1 MTINKKTSGYIL
13 LVMSLLFMGN
23 ATAIEELDHDAAPH
37 EHGMTA
43 AGATPVQEH
52 DAGQHE
58 HQMTATDA
66 TPAQDHDAAP
76 HMHERGAD
84 YDEKAAL
91 ALSQAAVGQ
100 TVGDYDFLDGSGKR
114 ITLDSLRG
122 KPVLIS
128 LIYTSCYHICPT
140 VTTNLAKIVSIA
152 REALGDDSFSVLTV
166 GFDTPVDT
174 PDRMRLFA
182 KQRNIDINNWYF
194 VSASAATMK
203 DLASDV
209 GFSYFSTAKGYDHI
223 IQATLL
229 DAEGRVYRQIYSM
242 APEPP
247 ALVEPLKEILYGKQ
261 VAASP
266 VDGWINNI
274 KLFCT
279 VYDPATGRYHFD
291 YSLFIAVGMMLL
303 MLGGT
308 AWFIVTAWRKAP
320 SS

>member
-13 LVMSLLFMGN
+13 LVMALLFMGS

-37 EHGMTA
+37 EH
-43 AGATPVQEH
+43 
-52 DAGQHE
+52 
-58 HQMTATDA
+58 QMTATDA
-66 TPAQDHDAAP
+66 TPVQDHDAAQ
-76 HMHERGAD
+76 HLHERGAD

-182 KQRNIDINNWYF
+182 KQRSIDINNWYF
-194 VSASAATMK
+194 VSASAATMER
-203 DLASDV
+203 LASDV

>member
-23 ATAIEELDHDAAPH
+23 ATAIEEFDHDAAPH
-37 EHGMTA
+37 VHQMTA
-43 AGATPVQEH
+43 TDVTPVQEH
-52 DAGQHE
+52 DAAQHL
-58 HQMTATDA
+58 
-66 TPAQDHDAAP
+66 
-76 HMHERGAD
+76 HERGAD

-182 KQRNIDINNWYF
+182 KQRSIDINNWYF
-194 VSASAATMK
+194 VSASAATMER
-203 DLASDV
+203 LASDV

>member
-1 MTINKKTSGYIL
+1 MTVNKKTSGYIL
-13 LVMSLLFMGN
+13 LVMTLLFTGS
-23 ATAIEELDHDAAPH
+23 ATAIDELDLDAAP
-37 EHGMTA
+37 
-43 AGATPVQEH
+43 
-52 DAGQHE
+52 HE
-58 HQMTATDA
+58 HQMTATDV
-66 TPAQDHDAAP
+66 TPVQEHDAAL
-76 HMHERGAD
+76 HRHERGAD

-91 ALSQAAVGQ
+91 ALSQTAIGQ
-100 TVGDYDFLDGSGKR
+100 TLGDYVFLDGDGNR
-114 ITLDSLRG
+114 IALASLRG
-122 KPVLIS
+122 KPLVIS
-128 LIYTSCYHICPT
+128 LIYTSCYHVCPT
-140 VTTNLAKIVSIA
+140 ITTNLARLVRIA
-152 REALGDDSFSVLTV
+152 RAALGDNSFSVLTI

-174 PDRMRLFA
+174 PDRMRQFA
-182 KQRNIDINNWYF
+182 EQRDIDTRDWHF
-194 VSASAATMK
+194 VSASAETMK
-203 DLASDV
+203 HLASDV
-209 GFSYFSTAKGYDHI
+209 GFSFFPSARGYDHM
-223 IQATLL
+223 IQATLI
-229 DAEGRVYRQIYSM
+229 DAQGKVYRQIYGM

-291 YSLFIAVGMMLL
+291 YSIFIALGLGTL

>member
-1 MTINKKTSGYIL
+1 MADPSKHFGYTLIFTG
-13 LVMSLLFMGN
+13 LLFMSSAMAVEDHVHDKAAAHEMTAPGN
-23 ATAIEELDHDAAPH
+23 APAQAHDAA
-37 EHGMTA
+37 M
-43 AGATPVQEH
+43 H
-52 DAGQHE
+52 DHK
-58 HQMTATDA
+58 
-66 TPAQDHDAAP
+66 
-76 HMHERGAD
+76 RGAD

-91 ALSQAAVGQ
+91 AMSQAAMGN
-100 TVGDYDFLDGSGKR
+100 TVGDYVFLDGSGNR
-114 ITLDSLRG
+114 VALDSLRG

-140 VTTNLAKIVSIA
+140 VTTNLAKTVRIA
-152 REALGDDSFSVLTV
+152 RDALGNDSFSVLTI

-182 KQRNIDINNWYF
+182 KQRRIDINNWHF
-194 VSASAATMK
+194 VSAGADTMEK
-203 DLASDV
+203 LTRDL
-209 GFSYFSTAKGYDHI
+209 GFNYFSTAKGFDHM
-223 IQATLL
+223 IQASLI
-229 DAEGRVYRQIYSM
+229 DAEGKVYRQIYGM

-266 VDGWINNI
+266 VTGWINNI

-279 VYDPATGRYHFD
+279 VYDPSTGRYHFD
-291 YSLFIAVGMMLL
+291 YSLFIAIGISLI

-308 AWFIVTAWRKAP
+308 AWFIVHAWRKAP